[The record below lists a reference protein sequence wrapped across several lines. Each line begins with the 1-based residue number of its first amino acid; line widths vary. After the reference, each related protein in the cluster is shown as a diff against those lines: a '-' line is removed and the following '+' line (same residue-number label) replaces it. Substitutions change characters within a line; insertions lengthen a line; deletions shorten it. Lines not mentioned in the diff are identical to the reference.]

1 MVVPNTTI
9 QLCHAQPHF
18 TIWHTMNVARRLGT
32 KRGQEL
38 ERGATGIGIFRA
50 ARSGTVQCALVHL
63 RIISDRLHR
72 KTIGNQ

>member
-1 MVVPNTTI
+1 
-9 QLCHAQPHF
+9 
-18 TIWHTMNVARRLGT
+18 MNVVRRPGT

-50 ARSGTVQCALVHL
+50 ACSGTVQCELAHL
-63 RIISDRLHR
+63 RIVSDRLHK